1 MGKNCTCHEDI
12 KDSLYRNNVFKCTCY
27 TIDHGKHLAI
37 LQLRGLQPRAMV
49 DPLGHLVI
57 LKLFCHKQRGGSAEW
72 VKAGVAAEHSWT
84 ELLWPRMSLTPAQSP
99 HCSCSPWERPQRTW
113 GIKARPRAENKRWK
127 TVQLGWMRGT
137 LFMPEGRRSSRENG
151 IKDIPIHNQHTTT
164 LPELYF
170 PWKELNHK
178 V

>member
-1 MGKNCTCHEDI
+1 MKTLTTVYTGTMFSNALATPLTMGSAWQSCSSGVFNWGPWLTLWGIWRSLNC
-12 KDSLYRNNVFKCTCY
+12 
-27 TIDHGKHLAI
+27 
-37 LQLRGLQPRAMV
+37 
-49 DPLGHLVI
+49 
-57 LKLFCHKQRGGSAEW
+57 FCHKQRGGSTEW

-84 ELLWPRMSLTPAQSP
+84 VLLWPWMSLMPVQKP
-99 HCSCSPWERPQRTW
+99 QCSCSPWERPQRTW
-113 GIKARPRAENKRWK
+113 GIKVRPRAENKRWK

-137 LFMPEGRRSSRENG
+137 LFMPEGIRSSRENG
-151 IKDIPIHNQHTTT
+151 IKDIPIHNQHTTI